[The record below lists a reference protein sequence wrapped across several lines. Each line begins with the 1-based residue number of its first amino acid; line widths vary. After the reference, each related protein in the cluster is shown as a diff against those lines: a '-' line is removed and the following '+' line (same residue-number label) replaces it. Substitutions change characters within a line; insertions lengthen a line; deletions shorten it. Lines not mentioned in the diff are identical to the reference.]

1 MANDT
6 LVQLTEN
13 TWVITGPTNVGL
25 VERNSEVYLIDSGND
40 KEAGRRIRKVL
51 DEKGWRLKA
60 IINTHS
66 NADHIGAN
74 DYLQRL
80 TGCEIWATPAERA
93 FIEYPKFEPAFLW
106 GSFPVKELNS
116 KFFEAKPSKVTNLIE
131 ADTDTIAGDLEV
143 VRLPGHFFGMIGIM
157 TPDRVLFLG
166 DCMFGEKVLEKY
178 KIPFIYD
185 VAGYRETIG
194 KVKNIDADHYI
205 VSHGDPQTDIDA
217 MAEANLALVDV
228 VETFLL
234 ETLEREMTD
243 GEAVKA
249 VSDHYRI
256 TLDYSQYALVGTTV
270 RSFLAYLYNA
280 SKLSYEFRENRL
292 YWKRI

>member
-1 MANDT
+1 MANNT
-6 LVQLTEN
+6 LLQLTEH
-13 TWVITGPTNVGL
+13 TWILPGPTNIGMVVRDGG
-25 VERNSEVYLIDSGND
+25 VYMIDSGND
-40 KEAGRRIRKVL
+40 KDAGRRIRKVL

-60 IINTHS
+60 IICTHS

-116 KFFEAKPSKVTNLIE
+116 KFYEARPSKVTNLIE
-131 ADTDTIAGDLEV
+131 ADTATIAGDLEV
-143 VRLPGHFFGMIGIM
+143 ISLPGHFFGMIGIL

-194 KVKNIDADHYI
+194 KVQKIEADHYI
-205 VSHGDPQTDIDA
+205 VSHGDPQTDIGA
-217 MAEANLALVDV
+217 MAEVNLALVDE
-228 VETFLL
+228 VEAFLL
-234 ETLEREMTD
+234 ETLERELTD
-243 GEAVKA
+243 EEAVKA
-249 VSDHYRI
+249 VCDHYQI
-256 TLDYSQYALVGTTV
+256 TLDYGQYALVGTTV

-292 YWKRI
+292 YWKRA

>member
-194 KVKNIDADHYI
+194 KVQKIDADHYI